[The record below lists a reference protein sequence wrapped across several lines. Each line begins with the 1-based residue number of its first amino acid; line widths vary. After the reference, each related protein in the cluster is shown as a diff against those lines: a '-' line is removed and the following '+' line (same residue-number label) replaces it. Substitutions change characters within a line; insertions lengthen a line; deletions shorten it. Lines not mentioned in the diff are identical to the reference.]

1 MGGVP
6 TACAI
11 RALLLELLP
20 FLGSSAGR
28 PGIVLSQ
35 DELQRKTLELL
46 RLLPPNLLGL
56 QVGLGTRG
64 GTGWQRHPQ
73 VTCPP
78 VPSSQPCQPPEYR
91 SRDVLDKLLL
101 CGLLEVEEAEGE
113 RWACDVS
120 RRPWARMDFSDSDSD
135 SADELPKRC
144 FKLREPQG
152 CPGFLLFLCRLLS
165 PILGTFARAVTF
177 LERPQWP
184 QPAQSC
190 EGHS

>member
-56 QVGLGTRG
+56 QVGLGTPGDTRWHRVAAAPPGHLSPRPLLPALPAPRVPQPRRPGQAAPVRAAGGRG
-64 GTGWQRHPQ
+64 GG
-73 VTCPP
+73 
-78 VPSSQPCQPPEYR
+78 
-91 SRDVLDKLLL
+91 
-101 CGLLEVEEAEGE
+101 
-113 RWACDVS
+113 
-120 RRPWARMDFSDSDSD
+120 
-135 SADELPKRC
+135 
-144 FKLREPQG
+144 
-152 CPGFLLFLCRLLS
+152 
-165 PILGTFARAVTF
+165 
-177 LERPQWP
+177 
-184 QPAQSC
+184 
-190 EGHS
+190 

>member
-56 QVGLGTRG
+56 QVGLGTPG
-64 GTGWQRHPQ
+64 DTGWHR
-73 VTCPP
+73 VAAAPP
-78 VPSSQPCQPPEYR
+78 GHLSPLPSSQPCQPPERR
-91 SRDVLDKLLL
+91 SHDVLDKLLL
-101 CGLLEVEEAEGE
+101 CGLLEVEEVG
-113 RWACDVS
+113 DT
-120 RRPWARMDFSDSDSD
+120 
-135 SADELPKRC
+135 
-144 FKLREPQG
+144 
-152 CPGFLLFLCRLLS
+152 PGGD
-165 PILGTFARAVTF
+165 PAGT
-177 LERPQWP
+177 
-184 QPAQSC
+184 
-190 EGHS
+190 G